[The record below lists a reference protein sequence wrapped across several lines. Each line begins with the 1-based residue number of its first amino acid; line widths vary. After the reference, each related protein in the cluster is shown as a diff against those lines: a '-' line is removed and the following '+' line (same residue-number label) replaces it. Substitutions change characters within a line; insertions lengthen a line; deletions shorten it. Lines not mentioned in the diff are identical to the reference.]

1 MNDQPDERPVVER
14 IPSRD
19 KEVSAI
25 ASASAPF
32 LYFDGA
38 PNFGFY
44 GGIANVTLEAI
55 RHTSVDGAVLR
66 DRVAVAHL
74 RMGLEALQS
83 LRSALDGIILLAT
96 PKPEGQAH

>member
-1 MNDQPDERPVVER
+1 
-14 IPSRD
+14 
-19 KEVSAI
+19 
-25 ASASAPF
+25 
-32 LYFDGA
+32 
-38 PNFGFY
+38 
-44 GGIANVTLEAI
+44 LEEI

-96 PKPEGQAH
+96 PKPDGQAH